1 MVATDVKR
9 RKNDQCPRKTFEDAN
24 FWFNEEESCIWLD
37 SLALLVGDLLI

>member
-24 FWFNEEESCIWLD
+24 FGLMRKNHAYGWIPELCWWGRVD
-37 SLALLVGDLLI
+37 